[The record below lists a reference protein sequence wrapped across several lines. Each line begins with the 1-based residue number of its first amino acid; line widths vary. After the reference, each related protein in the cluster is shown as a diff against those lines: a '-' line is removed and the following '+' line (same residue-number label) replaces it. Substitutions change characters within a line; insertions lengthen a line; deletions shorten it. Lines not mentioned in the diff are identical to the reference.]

1 MSEEMI
7 GLLDEL
13 EEVLTKSTRLPF
25 VHRLM
30 VDEERATA
38 LLDRLR
44 AAVPE
49 EVRRA
54 RQVLRERDQLL
65 EQARRQAQRIAEQA
79 QQEASMRLERD
90 GLLDEAKMR
99 TGQMVDTA
107 RRDAAAVRQGA
118 DDYARNVLTE
128 IEDLLSKAQAEFRDT
143 LGRTLV
149 SVRKGLAEL
158 EDGIQKAEG
167 VEEAMEDLESEDE

>member
-1 MSEEMI
+1 MSDDLI

-13 EEVLTKSTRLPF
+13 EDALTKSTRLPF
-25 VHRLM
+25 VRRLM

-79 QQEASMRLERD
+79 QQEAAQRLERD
-90 GLLDEAKMR
+90 GLLDEAKQR
-99 TGQMVDTA
+99 TGQMVETA
-107 RRDAAAVRQGA
+107 RREAVATRQGA
-118 DDYARNVLTE
+118 DDYAHKVLSD
-128 IEDLLSKAQAEFRDT
+128 IEVLLSGVQRELRET
-143 LGRTLV
+143 LGHTLV
-149 SVRKGLAEL
+149 SVRRGLAEL
-158 EDGIQKAEG
+158 RGGEQFS
-167 VEEAMEDLESEDE
+167 EEEDLEEEES

>member
-1 MSEEMI
+1 MSEELI

-13 EEVLTKSTRLPF
+13 EDVLTKSTRLPF
-25 VHRLM
+25 VRRLM
-30 VDEERATA
+30 VDEERATT

-79 QQEASMRLERD
+79 QQEASMRLDRD
-90 GLLDEAKMR
+90 GLLDEAKTR
-99 TGQMVDTA
+99 TGQMVDVA
-107 RRDAAAVRQGA
+107 RREAAAVRKGA
-118 DDYARNVLTE
+118 DDYARKVLTD
-128 IEDLLSKAQAEFRDT
+128 IEALLSKAQGELRET

-149 SVRKGLAEL
+149 SVRKGLDEL
-158 EDGIQKAEG
+158 EG
-167 VEEAMEDLESEDE
+167 VEEVLEMEEGEEEEEMEE

>member
-1 MSEEMI
+1 MSEELI

-13 EEVLTKSTRLPF
+13 EDVLTKSTRLPF

-30 VDEERATA
+30 VDEERATT

-65 EQARRQAQRIAEQA
+65 EQARRQAQRIGEQA

-90 GLLDEAKMR
+90 GLLDEAKSR
-99 TGQMVDTA
+99 TGQMVEVA
-107 RRDAAAVRQGA
+107 RREAASVRQGA
-118 DDYARNVLTE
+118 DDYARKVLTE
-128 IEDLLSKAQAEFRDT
+128 IETLLAKAQGELRET
-143 LGRTLV
+143 LGRTLA
-149 SVRKGLAEL
+149 SVRKGLSEL
-158 EDGIQKAEG
+158 DEGEDFVAMDEP
-167 VEEAMEDLESEDE
+167 EEEEMEE